1 MITPIEIQNK
11 TFKNGL
17 GYEKKDVD
25 QFMYDILDSFE
36 TIYKENVELND
47 KINVLNEGL
56 RYYKSIEKTLQR
68 ALTLAEKTAENTR
81 QSAQKEAER
90 LEKEAVMKAEMILSE
105 AHKELEKMHSKIVQ
119 FVQQYEKYKIQFKN
133 LAASQVELLESDTF
147 KLDLSEIESI
157 SDIDFKVPEIHM
169 SAAARN
175 AAAADEAI
183 ANFNYSLEEKLD
195 NHLDFDITSSEE

>member
-105 AHKELEKMHSKIVQ
+105 AHRELEKMHSKIIQ

-157 SDIDFKVPEIHM
+157 SDIDLKVPEVHM
-169 SAAARN
+169 SVAARN
-175 AAAADEAI
+175 AAAAEEAI
-183 ANFNYSLEEKLD
+183 ANFNYSLEEKID
-195 NHLDFDITSSEE
+195 SHLDFDITSSED

>member
-90 LEKEAVMKAEMILSE
+90 LEKEAIMKAEMILSE
-105 AHKELEKMHSKIVQ
+105 AHNELEKMHSKIIH

-157 SDIDFKVPEIHM
+157 SDIDLSIPEIHM
-169 SAAARN
+169 SSAARN
-175 AAAADEAI
+175 AAAAEEAI

-195 NHLDFDITSSEE
+195 NHLDFDITSSED

>member
-105 AHKELEKMHSKIVQ
+105 AHNELEKMHSKIVQ

-133 LAASQVELLESDTF
+133 LAASQVELLESETF

-175 AAAADEAI
+175 AAVADEAI
-183 ANFNYSLEEKLD
+183 ANFNYSLEEKID
-195 NHLDFDITSSEE
+195 SHLDFDISSSED